1 MYTQLN
7 YNERMKIHILLSK
20 NYSYSEISRELN
32 RNKSTISREIK
43 RNNDVWEGY
52 DPEIAQCKTKQRT
65 LHQHYFKFLDINDS
79 AFSKAFKKKY
89 DKRYFGIEATMNYIQ
104 KKYKNIK
111 MVSIKT
117 VFNWIK
123 TNQWVIKK
131 SDRLRQYYKKGRK
144 RKASL
149 SRLLGNNK
157 YVFPIWTRP
166 KFIDLNIQFGHWEA
180 DLVIGKRSNGY
191 RNIVTLTER
200 KSRFGLLGFV
210 DSKDPHKVNKVLY
223 ELAIKANCP
232 IYSIT
237 IDNGIEFEKI
247 GLVAKRLDTIIFK
260 AEPYASYQR
269 GRNENFNGL
278 VRRFWKKGTDFN
290 SVSSEELNIAETM
303 INNMPRKLLKW
314 STSAKV
320 FTKENKK
327 IKNNYYAQ
335 YVEKMTYFKEN
346 IIA

>member
-7 YNERMKIHILLSK
+7 YNERIKIHILLSK

-32 RNKSTISREIK
+32 RSKSTISREIK
-43 RNNDVWEGY
+43 RNNDVWKGY
-52 DPEIAQCKTKQRT
+52 DPETAQRKTKQRA
-65 LHQHYFKFLDINDS
+65 LHQHYFKFININDS
-79 AFSKAFKKKY
+79 DFSKVFKKKY
-89 DKRYFGIEATMNYIQ
+89 DKRCFGVEATMNYIR
-104 KKYKNIK
+104 KNCKNIK
-111 MVSIKT
+111 TVSLKT

-123 TNQWVIKK
+123 TNQWVIRN
-131 SDRLRQYYKKGRK
+131 SDRLRQYYRKGRK

-180 DLVIGKRSNGY
+180 DLIIGKRSNGY

-200 KSRFGLLGFV
+200 KSRYGLMGFV

-223 ELAIKANCP
+223 ELAMKANSP

-247 GLVAKRLDTIIFK
+247 GLLARRLNTIIFK

-290 SVSSEELNIAETM
+290 LVSPEELNNAEKM
-303 INNMPRKLLKW
+303 INNMPRKLFKW
-314 STSAKV
+314 STSIKV
-320 FTKENKK
+320 FNKEIKK
-327 IKNNYYAQ
+327 SESNYYSQ
-335 YVEKMTYFKEN
+335 YIEKMTYFKEN